1 MVDEQQRI
9 QADISDCPSHPN
21 TASLGHVQTTLDKF
35 GLDQNSKNSSNNKT
49 PNHHNSNGS
58 NISLELSRRA
68 SNEGAMPKNNG
79 NEIEVHN
86 DNSNDSLSA
95 ALSFFD
101 TSRSADRFLD
111 SVLENSNR

>member
-1 MVDEQQRI
+1 
-9 QADISDCPSHPN
+9 
-21 TASLGHVQTTLDKF
+21 
-35 GLDQNSKNSSNNKT
+35 
-49 PNHHNSNGS
+49 
-58 NISLELSRRA
+58 
-68 SNEGAMPKNNG
+68 MPKNVSCNNG
-79 NEIEVHN
+79 TEFEVHA

>member
-1 MVDEQQRI
+1 M
-9 QADISDCPSHPN
+9 
-21 TASLGHVQTTLDKF
+21 
-35 GLDQNSKNSSNNKT
+35 
-49 PNHHNSNGS
+49 
-58 NISLELSRRA
+58 SRRT
-68 SNEGAMPKNNG
+68 SNEGAMPKNVSCNNG
-79 NEIEVHN
+79 TEFEVHA